1 MQVLAQVQF
10 SIFNFQF
17 PIFFKC
23 SNRWFFAADFLS
35 HSSRLRIFTF
45 PNVRCSMFDVRC
57 STFLLLFFALFLLPG
72 CKVGPNYERP
82 APLGEDSVPAKFSQ
96 LSTNAVSTPEW
107 RPAEP
112 SANLPR
118 GPWWQVF
125 QEKEL
130 DELETLAASHNQ
142 ELAGALA
149 RFNEAQAAFSVS
161 RADLWPQVSANP
173 SYVRQRTSFN
183 EPSDGHAA
191 RISPTYNTFT
201 MPLQASW
208 EVDLWGRIRRQVESS
223 KARLIATADDLEG
236 VKLAIQA
243 EVATDYF
250 TLRALD
256 VEHDLLLRTAE
267 AYQKSLD
274 LTINRRK
281 GGIATDLDV
290 SQAETQLRT
299 TQADL
304 PGLRL
309 QRTKLV
315 HALSTLCGQSATEF
329 HVGSNTNTAR
339 QLPEV
344 PMLLPSELLERRP
357 DIAAAEQ
364 RMASANAEIGVAEG
378 AFYPSLTLNGL
389 AGFQSVSASSWFDWP
404 SRFWAFG
411 PTIDLPLFTGGRNR
425 AQLALARA
433 SYNETVANYRQTV
446 LSAFQDVEDQIAAQ
460 QLLQSQI
467 EAEAAALAAAQ
478 RTLEVANNRYKAG
491 LITYLEVAIAQSAA
505 LNLERTVVQLRG
517 DKEVAIVGLI
527 RALGGG
533 WEGNPEKLAK
543 AGQ

>member
-1 MQVLAQVQF
+1 
-10 SIFNFQF
+10 
-17 PIFFKC
+17 
-23 SNRWFFAADFLS
+23 
-35 HSSRLRIFTF
+35 
-45 PNVRCSMFDVRC
+45 MFDVRC
-57 STFLLLFFALFLLPG
+57 SMFLLLLVLLAG

-82 APLGEDSVPAKFSQ
+82 AALGENSVPAKFSET
-96 LSTNAVSTPEW
+96 STNPAPEW
-107 RPAEP
+107 KPAEP

-118 GPWWQVF
+118 GSWWQIF
-125 QEKEL
+125 EEKEL
-130 DELETLAASHNQ
+130 DDLETLAAGHNQ

-149 RFNEAQAAFSVS
+149 RFSEAQAAFRVS
-161 RADLWPQVSANP
+161 RADLWPQVSTTP

-191 RISPTYNTFT
+191 GISPTYNTFT

-223 KARLIATADDLEG
+223 RARLIASADDLEG

-256 VEHDLLLRTAE
+256 VEYDLLLRTAE

-274 LTINRRK
+274 LTVNRRR

-309 QRTKLV
+309 QRTKLI
-315 HALSTLCGQSATEF
+315 HALSTLCGQSPTDF
-329 HVGSNTNTAR
+329 NMGSNTSTAR
-339 QLPEV
+339 QMPVV

-378 AFYPSLTLNGL
+378 AFYPKLTLNGL

-446 LSAFQDVEDQIAAQ
+446 LGAFQEVEDQIAAQ

-467 EAEAAALAAAQ
+467 EAESAAVAAAQ

-533 WEGNPEKLAK
+533 WEGNAEKLAK
-543 AGQ
+543 ARQ